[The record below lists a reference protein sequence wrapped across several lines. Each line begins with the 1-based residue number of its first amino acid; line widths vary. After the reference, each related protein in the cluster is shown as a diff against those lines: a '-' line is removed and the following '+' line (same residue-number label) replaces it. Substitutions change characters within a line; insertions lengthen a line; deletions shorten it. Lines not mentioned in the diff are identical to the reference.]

1 MGNDDSRASINSGHV
16 RKQEDDGFIQ
26 RLPKEDGSKHPNPD
40 ECNGIDKPNK
50 LDEAARK
57 KLLADLLDGDPSEL
71 LLSII
76 NVEQQ
81 EISKQWS
88 GILPDPE
95 SFKQY
100 PKDVQEHMVAWND
113 AQILD
118 ESKRLD
124 KFADAAV
131 KNVRVDSILNFI
143 LNLSFAVGSFA
154 AFIITGNVWSYG
166 MLAIPGI
173 SIAVNLVN
181 HHRAR
186 KKIDGENK
194 GDS

>member
-81 EISKQWS
+81 EISKQW
-88 GILPDPE
+88 
-95 SFKQY
+95 
-100 PKDVQEHMVAWND
+100 
-113 AQILD
+113 
-118 ESKRLD
+118 
-124 KFADAAV
+124 
-131 KNVRVDSILNFI
+131 
-143 LNLSFAVGSFA
+143 
-154 AFIITGNVWSYG
+154 
-166 MLAIPGI
+166 PGI
-173 SIAVNLVN
+173 MAGN
-181 HHRAR
+181 RAGVVISCGLILACAGVFLGWMAHEKR
-186 KKIDGENK
+186 EGNA
-194 GDS
+194 